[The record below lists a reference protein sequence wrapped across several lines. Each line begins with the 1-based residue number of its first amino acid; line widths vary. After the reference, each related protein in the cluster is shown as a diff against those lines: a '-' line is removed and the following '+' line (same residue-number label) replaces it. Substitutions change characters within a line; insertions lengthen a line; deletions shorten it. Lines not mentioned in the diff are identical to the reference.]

1 MRKATVPERSAAE
14 WWRPGRR
21 PVFRAPPRVGEAGLP
36 PQDHHDPKKK
46 PVQRDVATPHVSRL
60 ESVAPETTVR
70 DYYVVEDEGGR
81 RFWVFR
87 VGLYGAASL
96 PRWYLHGFFA

>member
-1 MRKATVPERSAAE
+1 
-14 WWRPGRR
+14 
-21 PVFRAPPRVGEAGLP
+21 VGEAELP
-36 PQDHHDPKKK
+36 PQDHHDPTKK
-46 PVQRDVATPHVSRL
+46 PVQRELVAPHLSTL
-60 ESVAPETTVR
+60 ESFDSETTVR

-87 VGLYGAASL
+87 VGLYGAASP